1 MVPTVQLLADTT
13 VDIGIILKLMLQL
26 GLPVP
31 LTDSPKPT
39 SLLALV
45 LPSTTADTDDTD
57 GSTLNDDVL
66 TNSTTV
72 DAGDTVVGSDDD
84 SLTAILPTLVAT
96 LPTLVALPI
105 ATVLSV
111 LDTADVLVS
120 LALVDTASDEL
131 IGTAELLVAPTNDND
146 DDEIV

>member
-1 MVPTVQLLADTT
+1 MLLSLP
-13 VDIGIILKLMLQL
+13 IMLLLMLVL
-26 GLPVP
+26 MALLVGKIDCPSIGL
-31 LTDSPKPT
+31 
-39 SLLALV
+39 LLALV
-45 LPSTTADTDDTD
+45 LPSTTADTDDTG
-57 GSTLNDDVL
+57 GSTLNDDEL

-84 SLTAILPTLVAT
+84 SLTAILPILVAT
-96 LPTLVALPI
+96 LPTLVALAI

>member
-1 MVPTVQLLADTT
+1 MLLSLL
-13 VDIGIILKLMLQL
+13 IMLLLMLVL
-26 GLPVP
+26 MALLVGKIDCPSIGL
-31 LTDSPKPT
+31 
-39 SLLALV
+39 LLALV
-45 LPSTTADTDDTD
+45 LPSTTADTDDTG
-57 GSTLNDDVL
+57 GSTLNDDEL

-84 SLTAILPTLVAT
+84 LLTAILPILVAT
-96 LPTLVALPI
+96 LPTLVALAI

>member
-1 MVPTVQLLADTT
+1 MLLSLL
-13 VDIGIILKLMLQL
+13 IMLLLMLVL
-26 GLPVP
+26 MALLVGKIDCPSIGL
-31 LTDSPKPT
+31 
-39 SLLALV
+39 LLALV
-45 LPSTTADTDDTD
+45 LPSTTAETDDTG

-96 LPTLVALPI
+96 LPTLVALAI

>member
-1 MVPTVQLLADTT
+1 MLLSLL
-13 VDIGIILKLMLQL
+13 IMLLLMLVL
-26 GLPVP
+26 MALLVGKIDCPSIGL
-31 LTDSPKPT
+31 
-39 SLLALV
+39 LLALV
-45 LPSTTADTDDTD
+45 LPSTTADTDDTG
-57 GSTLNDDVL
+57 GSTLNDDEL

-84 SLTAILPTLVAT
+84 SLTAILPILVAT
-96 LPTLVALPI
+96 LPTLVALAI

>member
-1 MVPTVQLLADTT
+1 MLLSLLIMLPLILVLMALLVGKIDCPS
-13 VDIGIILKLMLQL
+13 IGL
-26 GLPVP
+26 
-31 LTDSPKPT
+31 
-39 SLLALV
+39 LLALV
-45 LPSTTADTDDTD
+45 LPSTTADTDDTG
-57 GSTLNDDVL
+57 GSTLNDDEL

-84 SLTAILPTLVAT
+84 SLTAILPILVAT
-96 LPTLVALPI
+96 LPTLVALAI
-105 ATVLSV
+105 AIVLSV

>member
-1 MVPTVQLLADTT
+1 MLLSLL
-13 VDIGIILKLMLQL
+13 IMLLLMLVL
-26 GLPVP
+26 MALLVGKIDCPSIGL
-31 LTDSPKPT
+31 
-39 SLLALV
+39 LLALV

-57 GSTLNDDVL
+57 GSTLNDDEL

-84 SLTAILPTLVAT
+84 SLTATLPTLVAT
-96 LPTLVALPI
+96 LPTLVALAI

-146 DDEIV
+146 DDEFV

>member
-1 MVPTVQLLADTT
+1 MLLSLLIMLPLILVLMALLVGKIDCPS
-13 VDIGIILKLMLQL
+13 IGL
-26 GLPVP
+26 
-31 LTDSPKPT
+31 
-39 SLLALV
+39 LLALV
-45 LPSTTADTDDTD
+45 LPSTTADTDDTG
-57 GSTLNDDVL
+57 GSTLNDDEL

-84 SLTAILPTLVAT
+84 SLTAILPILVAT
-96 LPTLVALPI
+96 LPTLVALAI

>member
-1 MVPTVQLLADTT
+1 MLLSLL
-13 VDIGIILKLMLQL
+13 IMLLLMLVL
-26 GLPVP
+26 MALLVGKIDCPSIGL
-31 LTDSPKPT
+31 
-39 SLLALV
+39 LLALV
-45 LPSTTADTDDTD
+45 LPSTTADTDDTS
-57 GSTLNDDVL
+57 GSTLNDDEL

-96 LPTLVALPI
+96 LPTLVALAI

>member
-1 MVPTVQLLADTT
+1 MLLSLL
-13 VDIGIILKLMLQL
+13 IMLLLMLVL
-26 GLPVP
+26 MALLVGKIDCPSIGL
-31 LTDSPKPT
+31 
-39 SLLALV
+39 LLALV

-131 IGTAELLVAPTNDND
+131 ISTAELLVAPTNDND

>member
-1 MVPTVQLLADTT
+1 MLLSLL
-13 VDIGIILKLMLQL
+13 IMLLLMLVL
-26 GLPVP
+26 MALLVGKIDCPSIGL
-31 LTDSPKPT
+31 
-39 SLLALV
+39 LLALV

-96 LPTLVALPI
+96 LPTLFALAI

>member
-1 MVPTVQLLADTT
+1 MLLSLL
-13 VDIGIILKLMLQL
+13 IMLLLMLVL
-26 GLPVP
+26 MALLVGKIDCPSIGL
-31 LTDSPKPT
+31 
-39 SLLALV
+39 LLALV
-45 LPSTTADTDDTD
+45 LPSTTADTDDTG

-96 LPTLVALPI
+96 LPTLVALAI

>member
-1 MVPTVQLLADTT
+1 MLLSLL
-13 VDIGIILKLMLQL
+13 IMLLLMLVL
-26 GLPVP
+26 MALLVGKIDCPSIGL
-31 LTDSPKPT
+31 
-39 SLLALV
+39 LLALV
-45 LPSTTADTDDTD
+45 LPSTTADTDDTG

-146 DDEIV
+146 DDEIF

>member
-1 MVPTVQLLADTT
+1 MLLSLLIMLLLMLVLMALLVGKIDCPSIGLLLA
-13 VDIGIILKLMLQL
+13 
-26 GLPVP
+26 P
-31 LTDSPKPT
+31 
-39 SLLALV
+39 V

-84 SLTAILPTLVAT
+84 SLTAILPTLVAI
-96 LPTLVALPI
+96 LPTRVALAI
-105 ATVLSV
+105 ATLLSV
-111 LDTADVLVS
+111 IDTADVLVS

>member
-1 MVPTVQLLADTT
+1 MLLSLL
-13 VDIGIILKLMLQL
+13 IMLLLMLVL
-26 GLPVP
+26 MALLVGKIDCPSIGL
-31 LTDSPKPT
+31 
-39 SLLALV
+39 LLALV
-45 LPSTTADTDDTD
+45 LPSTTADTDDTA
-57 GSTLNDDVL
+57 GSTLNDDEL

-72 DAGDTVVGSDDD
+72 EAGDTVVGSDDD

-96 LPTLVALPI
+96 LPTLVALAI

>member
-1 MVPTVQLLADTT
+1 MLLSLL
-13 VDIGIILKLMLQL
+13 IMLLLILVLMALL
-26 GLPVP
+26 VGKIDCPSIRL
-31 LTDSPKPT
+31 
-39 SLLALV
+39 LLALV
-45 LPSTTADTDDTD
+45 LPSTTADNDDND
-57 GSTLNDDVL
+57 GSTLNDDEL

-72 DAGDTVVGSDDD
+72 DAGDTVVGSDDE

-96 LPTLVALPI
+96 LPTLVALAI

>member
-1 MVPTVQLLADTT
+1 MLLSLL
-13 VDIGIILKLMLQL
+13 IMLLLMLVL
-26 GLPVP
+26 MALLVGKIDCPSIGL
-31 LTDSPKPT
+31 
-39 SLLALV
+39 LLALV
-45 LPSTTADTDDTD
+45 LPSTTADTDDTG

-84 SLTAILPTLVAT
+84 SLTATLPTLVAT
-96 LPTLVALPI
+96 LPTLVALAI

-146 DDEIV
+146 DDEIL

>member
-1 MVPTVQLLADTT
+1 MLLSLL
-13 VDIGIILKLMLQL
+13 IMLLLMLVL
-26 GLPVP
+26 MALLVGKIDCPSIGL
-31 LTDSPKPT
+31 
-39 SLLALV
+39 LLALV

-66 TNSTTV
+66 TNSNTV

-96 LPTLVALPI
+96 LPTLVALAI

>member
-1 MVPTVQLLADTT
+1 MLLSLL
-13 VDIGIILKLMLQL
+13 IMLLLMLVL
-26 GLPVP
+26 MALLVGKIDCPSIGL
-31 LTDSPKPT
+31 
-39 SLLALV
+39 LLALV
-45 LPSTTADTDDTD
+45 LPSKTADTDDSG
-57 GSTLNDDVL
+57 GSTLNDDEL

-96 LPTLVALPI
+96 LPTLVALAI

-131 IGTAELLVAPTNDND
+131 IGMAELLVAPTNDND

>member
-1 MVPTVQLLADTT
+1 MLLSLLIMLPLILVLMALLVGKIDCPS
-13 VDIGIILKLMLQL
+13 IGL
-26 GLPVP
+26 
-31 LTDSPKPT
+31 
-39 SLLALV
+39 LLALV

-57 GSTLNDDVL
+57 GSTLNDDEL

-84 SLTAILPTLVAT
+84 SLTAILPILVAT
-96 LPTLVALPI
+96 LPTLVALAI

>member
-1 MVPTVQLLADTT
+1 MLLSLLIMLPLILVLMALLVGKIDCPS
-13 VDIGIILKLMLQL
+13 IGL
-26 GLPVP
+26 
-31 LTDSPKPT
+31 
-39 SLLALV
+39 LLALV
-45 LPSTTADTDDTD
+45 LPSTTADTDDTS
-57 GSTLNDDVL
+57 GSTLNDDEL

-72 DAGDTVVGSDDD
+72 NAGDTVVGSDDD

-96 LPTLVALPI
+96 LPTLVALAI

>member
-1 MVPTVQLLADTT
+1 MLLSLP
-13 VDIGIILKLMLQL
+13 IMLLLMLVL
-26 GLPVP
+26 MALLVGKIDCPSIGL
-31 LTDSPKPT
+31 
-39 SLLALV
+39 LLALV
-45 LPSTTADTDDTD
+45 LPSTTADTDDTG
-57 GSTLNDDVL
+57 GSTLNDDEL

-96 LPTLVALPI
+96 LPTLVALAI

-146 DDEIV
+146 DDEVV

>member
-1 MVPTVQLLADTT
+1 MLLSLL
-13 VDIGIILKLMLQL
+13 IMLLLMLVL
-26 GLPVP
+26 MALLVGKIDCPSIGL
-31 LTDSPKPT
+31 
-39 SLLALV
+39 LLALV
-45 LPSTTADTDDTD
+45 LPSTTADTDDTG

-96 LPTLVALPI
+96 LPTLVALAI

-131 IGTAELLVAPTNDND
+131 ISTAELLVAPTNDND
-146 DDEIV
+146 DDEFV